1 MSGHPRF
8 KVVCNTGPLI
18 GLAQIGLEMLPFQ
31 LYSEV
36 IIPSTVRAEL
46 LAKPSAEH
54 ARLAAVLQCAQIH
67 ECKNAPDALLVAEL
81 DLGEAHV
88 ITAARELGITHVLID
103 ERNARRI
110 ATHIYQLH
118 VKGTAGLLV
127 DAKKK
132 GTIPLVA
139 PHLDGMIKAGYFLGP
154 SLVEVCLKAANE

>member
-1 MSGHPRF
+1 MSSQPRS

-18 GLAQIGLEMLPFQ
+18 GLAQIGLETLPFQ

-46 LAKPSAEH
+46 LAKPSTEH
-54 ARLAAVLQCAQIH
+54 ARLAAVLQRARIH
-67 ECKNAPDALLVAEL
+67 GCKNPPDALLVAEL

-103 ERNARRI
+103 ERKARRI

-132 GTIPLVA
+132 GLIPLVG
-139 PHLDGMIKAGYFLGP
+139 PYLDGMIKAGYFLGP
-154 SLVEVCLKAANE
+154 SLVEACLKAANE

>member
-1 MSGHPRF
+1 MSGQPRF

-36 IIPSTVRAEL
+36 IIPSTVRAEW

-54 ARLAAVLQCAQIH
+54 ARLAAVLQCARIH

-88 ITAARELGITHVLID
+88 ITAARELGITHVLTD

-132 GTIPLVA
+132 GIIPLVA

-154 SLVEVCLKAANE
+154 SLVEACLKAANE